1 MLSIP
6 FNRKQFGNFSNYNIS
21 TDGGLLLLD
30 KIESK
35 FSIVKDAAKLVKDIR
50 NTVFITHT
58 MESMMKQLVYG
69 ICMGYSDLNDQS
81 SFSLFTHIKGV
92 KSDNKFGVKSHYR
105 RRSRIF
111 SDLLGVITIPS
122 QS

>member
-92 KSDNKFGVKSHYR
+92 KPDNKFGVKSHYR

>member
-21 TDGGLLLLD
+21 TDGGVLLLD

-35 FSIVKDAAKLVKDIR
+35 FSIVKDAAKLVKDVR
-50 NTVFITHT
+50 NPDFITHT

-69 ICMGYSDLNDQS
+69 ICMGYSDLNDHENIRLDELYHFPFKNGQYS
-81 SFSLFTHIKGV
+81 KIFL
-92 KSDNKFGVKSHYR
+92 SDICKK
-105 RRSRIF
+105 
-111 SDLLGVITIPS
+111 
-122 QS
+122 